1 MEKKRS
7 TFLYLML
14 VVLVALLGVSCS
26 DAHAEDDWVTG
37 MEEGIC
43 NGAENLTWG
52 MTYDEISALEGAV
65 SLAKADL

>member
-1 MEKKRS
+1 
-7 TFLYLML
+7 
-14 VVLVALLGVSCS
+14 
-26 DAHAEDDWVTG
+26 